1 MKEFGGKIVVPK
13 AYGVIGI
20 RTPVMRTFAKEIC
33 NSDWRSYLDRIDD
46 EYHEDMILRGF
57 IIAQA
62 KMDIDERYE
71 LIRGFIP
78 KIDNWATCDTF
89 CSALK
94 VNKNNANSVWEFIVP
109 YLDTNDEFQIRFA
122 VAMMIF
128 HFVNAEYVKDVI
140 RCMEAIKLDAYY
152 VKMAVA
158 WCLSTC
164 FIKFPEHTM
173 QYLENNTLDDF
184 TFGKTLS
191 KITDS
196 FRVSDD
202 MKNIIRSMRR
212 K

>member
-1 MKEFGGKIVVPK
+1 MKEFGSKIVVPK
-13 AYGVIGI
+13 DHGVIGI
-20 RTPVMRTFAKEIC
+20 RTPVMRAFAKEIC
-33 NSDWRSYLDRIDD
+33 GNDWRSYLDEVDD
-46 EYHEDMILRGF
+46 EYHEDVVLRGF

-62 KMDIDERYE
+62 KMHADERFE
-71 LIRGFIP
+71 LIRSFIP
-78 KIDNWATCDTF
+78 KIDNWAICDTF

-94 VNKNNANSVWEFIVP
+94 VNRNNADTVWNFIIP
-109 YLDTNDEFQIRFA
+109 YFDTNDEFQIRFA

-140 RCMEAIKLDAYY
+140 RYMEAVKHDAYY

-164 FIKFPEHTM
+164 FIKFPEETLR
-173 QYLENNTLDDF
+173 YLENNTLDDF

-202 MKNIIRSMRR
+202 MKNTVRKMRR

>member
-1 MKEFGGKIVVPK
+1 MKEFSKKIVVPRDHE
-13 AYGVIGI
+13 VIGI
-20 RTPVMRTFAKEIC
+20 RTPVMRIFAKEIC
-33 NSDWRSYLDRIDD
+33 GGDWRSYLNETDD
-46 EYHEDMILRGF
+46 VYHEDMIIRGF
-57 IIAQA
+57 VIAQA
-62 KMDIDERYE
+62 EMDTDERSE
-71 LIRGFIP
+71 LIRRFIP
-78 KIDNWATCDTF
+78 KMDNWAICDTF

-94 VNKNNANSVWEFIVP
+94 VNKKNSGLMWEFITP
-109 YLDTNDEFQIRFA
+109 YLDTDDEFQIRFA

-128 HFVNAEYVKDVI
+128 HFVNAEYVKDIIV
-140 RCMEAIKLDAYY
+140 CMEAIEHPAYY

-164 FIKFPEHTM
+164 FIKFPEQTM
-173 QYLENNTLDDF
+173 KYLENNTLDDF

-202 MKNIIRSMRR
+202 MKNTIRKMRR